1 VHDRQTGTT
10 ERVSVS
16 SSGAQGNRDS
26 ANGFNTSITPSGR
39 FVAFESRASNLVPR
53 DTNGA
58 DDVFVHQF
66 ELDTTAPKVVGVVP
80 PRGATNVSRGFNLK
94 ATFSEPV
101 YDVKAN
107 FKLYPKGSS
116 RPVGAAVTPV
126 GGTNNK
132 VWVLDPE
139 RLLQSGTLYTAKVRT
154 GVVDKVG
161 RALDQKRTMAR
172 NQPMQW
178 SFKAES

>member
-1 VHDRQTGTT
+1 
-10 ERVSVS
+10 
-16 SSGAQGNRDS
+16 
-26 ANGFNTSITPSGR
+26 
-39 FVAFESRASNLVPR
+39 
-53 DTNGA
+53 
-58 DDVFVHQF
+58 
-66 ELDTTAPKVVGVVP
+66 VGVVP
-80 PRGATNVSRGFNLK
+80 PRGASGVSRGINLK

-101 YDVKAN
+101 YDLKAN

>member
-1 VHDRQTGTT
+1 MSLD
-10 ERVSVS
+10 
-16 SSGAQGNRDS
+16 
-26 ANGFNTSITPSGR
+26 GR
-39 FVAFESRASNLVPR
+39 FVAFRSNASDLVAS

-80 PRGATNVSRGFNLK
+80 ARGASGVSRAINLK

-101 YDVKAN
+101 YDVKKN
-107 FKLYPKGSS
+107 FKLYPKDSN
-116 RPVGAAVTPV
+116 RPVGARVTPV

-132 VWVLDPE
+132 VWVLNPNR
-139 RLLQSGTLYTAKVRT
+139 RLRVGTLYTAKVGT
-154 GVVDKVG
+154 GVEDKVG
-161 RALDQKRTMAR
+161 RALDQDRTKSR

-178 SFKAES
+178 SFKTRR